1 MLNPY
6 FAFGVP
12 FFFFIALYRLCA
24 FRRSSHIPYL
34 GFVLFIIAGFMS
46 VFSFQVI
53 QQALTEVN
61 KTNAA
66 AVEQVHGYS
75 LYLLAIPLLIG
86 LLLVIRNI
94 FGVMLKSKSTSPIQ
108 MKKIQFHFIQMLT
121 DRRSENK

>member
-12 FFFFIALYRLCA
+12 FFLLLLYIGFAL

-94 FGVMLKSKSTSPIQ
+94 FRGYAKI
-108 MKKIQFHFIQMLT
+108 KKVRLQ
-121 DRRSENK
+121 SN

>member
-1 MLNPY
+1 ML
-6 FAFGVP
+6 FGVP
-12 FFFFIALYRLCA
+12 FFLLLLYIGFAL

-94 FGVMLKSKSTSPIQ
+94 FRGYAKI
-108 MKKIQFHFIQMLT
+108 KKYVSNPNEKDTVSLYSNV
-121 DRRSENK
+121 D